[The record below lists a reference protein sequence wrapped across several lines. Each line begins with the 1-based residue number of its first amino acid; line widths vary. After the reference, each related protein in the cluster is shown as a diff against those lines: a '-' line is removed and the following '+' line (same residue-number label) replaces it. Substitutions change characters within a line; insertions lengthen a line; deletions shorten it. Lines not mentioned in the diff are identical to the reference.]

1 MDKNDLFYY
10 NNFHILVE
18 KKSAKN
24 LTKENFSGIIVVSK
38 TGGKVMIKLDYTLE
52 SPEQRK
58 ELVEQILAETPEP
71 TDAYLETLADY
82 LVLCMEKQE
91 KKERTLLTDN
101 RMATVNKRE
110 TSYEGLVSQLENGE
124 DGIYNMMTNN
134 KNTIFQPKVMITK
147 ADVDEIPGMQQLRDA
162 IKMWETKLKTSSG
175 REAFIIKNAIIELRK
190 DQYILKNAYRKPIVS
205 SSITRTRHD
214 IPLDDDFSFDDE
226 GFIVPEGVSLCNP
239 KVVSA
244 ILCNYS
250 LCKQESWGEFDKDLW
265 YLMDDFDKVA
275 DSALKD
281 YPLYERIVEYKIDG
295 LQNVDIQEKIQE
307 EFGIKH
313 SLEYI
318 SSLWRNKIPK
328 IIASEAEDRLLNWYF
343 LNEMKGKYK
352 KCSRCGEVKL
362 AHNKYFS
369 KNKTSKDGFYSICKE
384 CRNAKAKKA

>member
-1 MDKNDLFYY
+1 ML
-10 NNFHILVE
+10 
-18 KKSAKN
+18 
-24 LTKENFSGIIVVSK
+24 
-38 TGGKVMIKLDYTLE
+38 KLDYTLE
-52 SPEQRK
+52 SPEERR
-58 ELVEQILAETPEP
+58 ELVEKILAETPNPSE
-71 TDAYLETLADY
+71 AYLETLADY

-91 KKERTLLTDN
+91 KKERKLLTDN

-147 ADVDEIPGMQQLRDA
+147 QDVEEIPGMQQLRDA
-162 IKMWETKLKTSSG
+162 IKMWETKLKSASG
-175 REAFIIKNAIIELRK
+175 REAFIIKSTIIELRK
-190 DQYILKNAYRKPIVS
+190 DQYILKNAYRKPIVPNK
-205 SSITRTRHD
+205 ITRSRHD
-214 IPLDDDFSFDDE
+214 IPLEDDFWFDDE
-226 GFIVPEGVSLCNP
+226 GYIVPEGVSLCNP

-250 LCKQESWGEFDKDLW
+250 LCKQESWGEFEKDLW
-265 YLMDDFDKVA
+265 YLMDDFDRVA
-275 DSALKD
+275 DAALKD

-295 LQNVDIQEKIQE
+295 LQNIDIQEKIQT

-343 LNEMKGKYK
+343 MNEMKGKYK
-352 KCSRCGEVKL
+352 KCSRCGQVKL

-369 KNKTSKDGFYSICKE
+369 KNKTSRDGFYSICKC
-384 CRNAKAKKA
+384 CRNAKARSV